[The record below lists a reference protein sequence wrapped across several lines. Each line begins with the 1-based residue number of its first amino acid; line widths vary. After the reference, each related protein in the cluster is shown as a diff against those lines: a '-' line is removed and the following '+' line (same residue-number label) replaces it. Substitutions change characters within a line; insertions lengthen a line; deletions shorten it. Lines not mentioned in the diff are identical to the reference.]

1 MVGSATEVEE
11 VATEVGGA
19 GRELVGLGAHAT
31 GAAASAAHAIRA
43 PVILFI
49 PTGRYRASSRPATAP
64 QPDLGQPPSTW
75 QPFARARSRAIS
87 VAMDFSPTAREI
99 EFLGTAKR
107 LMEGRVYPLEAK
119 LLETKSFRAVLPELE
134 RARDEVRAAGLF
146 APQLGRTTAA
156 QGCR

>member
-19 GRELVGLGAHAT
+19 GPELVGLGAHAT

-64 QPDLGQPPSTW
+64 QPDLGTASLDLGAVR
-75 QPFARARSRAIS
+75 ARAESGYI
-87 VAMDFSPTAREI
+87 
-99 EFLGTAKR
+99 
-107 LMEGRVYPLEAK
+107 GRH
-119 LLETKSFRAVLPELE
+119 
-134 RARDEVRAAGLF
+134 GLQPDG
-146 APQLGRTTAA
+146 A
-156 QGCR
+156 